1 MPELISTASRN
12 PGKTMNDKLTAKLNE
27 KYPKMFLFYNFRSA
41 NHFIFECGDGW
52 YNILNAMFGNINSYV
67 QHNNNRFNKFAEA
80 QDMVDN
86 GCKDE
91 VPQYLLNHMEAIK
104 NGNGEWP
111 VEMDFPTVKQ
121 IKEKF
126 GTLRAYIDGGDNTI
140 AEIIHFAETM
150 SNTTCEECG
159 NIGTQRQGSWMKT
172 LCDRHEIERQT
183 ELAQRAAQDES
194 FLSSMV
200 DRK

>member
-1 MPELISTASRN
+1 
-12 PGKTMNDKLTAKLNE
+12 MNDKLTAELNG

-52 YNILNAMFGNINSYV
+52 YNIVNTMLSSINNYV
-67 QHNNNRFNKFAEA
+67 QFNNDRFNKFAEA
-80 QDMVDN
+80 QDMLANNCADL
-86 GCKDE
+86 
-91 VPQYLLNHMEAIK
+91 VPEYLLSHMEAIR

-111 VEMDFPTVKQ
+111 VEMDFPVVKQ

-126 GTLRAYIDGGDNTI
+126 GTLRIYLEGYDNAIT
-140 AEIIHFAETM
+140 EISNFAEHM
-150 SNTTCEECG
+150 SITTCEECG
-159 NIGTQRQGSWMKT
+159 NIGSLRKGSWVKT

-183 ELAQRAAQDES
+183 KLAKQAAQEES
-194 FLSSMV
+194 YLSALV

>member
-1 MPELISTASRN
+1 
-12 PGKTMNDKLTAKLNE
+12 MNDELTAKLNE
-27 KYPKMFLFYNFRSA
+27 KYPKMFLFHNFRSA

-52 YNILNAMFGNINSYV
+52 CNILNAMFGNINSYV
-67 QHNNNRFNKFAEA
+67 QRNNDRFNKFAEA

-111 VEMDFPTVKQ
+111 AEMDFPTVKQ

-159 NIGTQRQGSWMKT
+159 NIGTTRTGSWMKT
-172 LCDRHEIERQT
+172 LCDKHE
-183 ELAQRAAQDES
+183 
-194 FLSSMV
+194 V
-200 DRK
+200 DRQKVLTAMFNKNPL